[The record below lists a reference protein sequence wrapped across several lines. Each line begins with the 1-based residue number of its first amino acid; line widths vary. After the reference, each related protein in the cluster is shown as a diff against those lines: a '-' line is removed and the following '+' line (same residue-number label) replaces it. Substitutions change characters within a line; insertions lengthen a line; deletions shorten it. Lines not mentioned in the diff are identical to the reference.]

1 MAPLSRPAG
10 TPSLEGVRIGIL
22 HHAESQLLR
31 QGYLIQLMAEY
42 WTARGAEVVDI
53 IGVETSIPVD
63 VLLLHVDLSI
73 VPEAYLQF
81 ARTYPRVINLKAVD
95 IRKTSYLDDL
105 VDASHEGDGPMIVKS
120 DLNHGGVPE
129 RLLVSK
135 KHRVRRFIAAVI
147 RRLRR
152 RLGLP
157 TEIRSKAEY
166 VIYPDRNSVPLRHFD
181 DGAVVQPFRPER
193 SGSDFVL
200 REYYFFGK
208 VEVLNK
214 EVGSEPILT
223 SGRQVDCRAGSPP
236 AEVRAIRDRLHLD
249 YGKIDYGCPDGVAV
263 VYDANKSLG
272 IRANP
277 GEVTKTIASEL
288 ASGIDEWI
296 RSDPS

>member
-1 MAPLSRPAG
+1 
-10 TPSLEGVRIGIL
+10 
-22 HHAESQLLR
+22 
-31 QGYLIQLMAEY
+31 MAEY

-135 KHRVRRFIAAVI
+135 KHHVRRFIAAVI

-166 VIYPDRNSVPLRHFD
+166 VIYPDRNSVPLRYFRE
-181 DGAVVQPFRPER
+181 GAVVQPFRPER

-200 REYYFFGK
+200 REYYFFGE
-208 VEVLNK
+208 VEILNK

-277 GEVTKTIASEL
+277 GEVTKTIASAL